1 MGSKINSGW
10 DLFKASVISRKLMLH
25 SIPVG
30 ELGDSDLESNMAVRL
45 IPPSDKDVNG
55 DLYLS
60 QPGRT

>member
-1 MGSKINSGW
+1 
-10 DLFKASVISRKLMLH
+10 MLH